1 MYKTPKGTFDIVGKD
16 AATYT
21 DVLNTIR
28 GVFEANGGEYLET
41 PVFERKDVLL
51 GKYGEEAE
59 SKLIY
64 DLQDQGGELLTLRYD
79 LTIPFVRYVKE
90 NAIRKMRRYAI
101 GKVYRRDQP
110 NNKQARYREF
120 YQADFDIYG
129 ETQEPMMAE
138 THLLMMACRILD
150 TYGIRYRILINDIQ
164 NIHAMLEACGVPAEQ
179 YKRVCTVIDKLDKVP
194 FASITQELLEVAPT
208 VDLTRLQGMLETSD
222 PINPTTHAQFGL
234 LRAYMGAF
242 GQAGTLQFQN
252 SLARGL
258 EYYTG
263 FIWEFK
269 CEGLKSTIVAGGRY
283 DGLLDAPCAGI
294 SVGVSR
300 LCAVVKGREPEWKE
314 KYTVTTIGSIS
325 PVDKLRVVNYI
336 QNLFP
341 QKKVVYD
348 FTAKDRK
355 FTKTLQDC
363 AVNYSRY
370 IVIVPETEW
379 KEGIIKIK
387 DLKEKTEQTI
397 IVSPV

>member
-28 GVFEANGGEYLET
+28 NVFETNGGEYLET
-41 PVFERKDVLL
+41 PVFERKEVLL

-64 DLQDQGGELLTLRYD
+64 DLQDQGGELLSLRYD

-90 NAIRKMRRYAI
+90 NGIRKMRRYAI

-110 NNKQARYREF
+110 NNKQARFREF

-129 ETQEPMMAE
+129 ETQDPMMAE
-138 THLLMMACRILD
+138 TLLLTMACQILD
-150 TYGIRYRILINDIQ
+150 AYGVRYRILINDIQ
-164 NIHAMLEACGVPAEQ
+164 NIYAMLEACGVPADQ
-179 YKRVCTVIDKLDKVP
+179 YKRVCTIIDKLDKVP
-194 FASITQELLEVAPT
+194 FTAIMQELLEVVPT
-208 VDLTRLQGMLETSD
+208 VDLQRLQAMLESAE
-222 PINPTTHAQFGL
+222 PMNPATQTQYGL

-242 GQAGTLQFQN
+242 GQADKLCFQN

-263 FIWEFK
+263 FIWEVK
-269 CEGLKSTIVAGGRY
+269 CEGLESTIVAGGRY
-283 DGLLDAPCAGI
+283 DGLLDAPCVGI

-300 LCAVVKGREPEWKE
+300 LCAVLPEKEPVWKDE
-314 KYTVTTIGSIS
+314 YTVTTIGKVSA
-325 PVDKLRVVNYI
+325 VDKLRIVKYI
-336 QNLFP
+336 QTLYPNS
-341 QKKVVYD
+341 KVRYD
-348 FTAKDRK
+348 LVTKDRK

-363 AVNYSRY
+363 AMNYSRY
-370 IVIVPETEW
+370 LVIVGESELA
-379 KEGIIKIK
+379 EGVIKIK
-387 DLKEKTEQTI
+387 DLKEKTEVTI
-397 IVSPV
+397 RLMRI